1 MSDLD
6 TSAFSV
12 FKKKTLL
19 IKIKEIIMKNVKNDF
34 VTLFDGS
41 RITGAFY
48 AEIKEH
54 VEERFWKLDSNEFHK
69 IEDILG
75 EDYLQSLSE
84 SESRLAFKAFI
95 RMVERMEVSYLPVET
110 LSKHYQYYELM
121 GVVGVNPEDIL

>member
-1 MSDLD
+1 LSDLD

-19 IKIKEIIMKNVKNDF
+19 IKIKATNMKNEIKF

-54 VEERFWKLDSNEFHK
+54 VEARFWVLDNNEFHK

-75 EDYLQSLSE
+75 QEYLLSLTE
-84 SESRLAFKAFI
+84 SESKKAFKAFV
-95 RMVERMEVSYLPVET
+95 RMVEHSQISYLPVESS
-110 LSKHYQYYELM
+110 SKHHQYYELM
-121 GVVGVNPEDIL
+121 GVVGESREDIL

>member
-1 MSDLD
+1 MKDE
-6 TSAFSV
+6 
-12 FKKKTLL
+12 
-19 IKIKEIIMKNVKNDF
+19 IKF

-54 VEERFWKLDSNEFHK
+54 VEARFWKLDSNEFQK

-95 RMVERMEVSYLPVET
+95 RMVETMKVSYLPVET
-110 LSKHYQYYELM
+110 SYKHHQYYQLM
-121 GVVGVNPEDIL
+121 GVVGVSREDIL

>member
-19 IKIKEIIMKNVKNDF
+19 IKIKATNMKDEIKF

-41 RITGAFY
+41 RITGALY
-48 AEIKEH
+48 AEIIEH
-54 VEERFWKLDSNEFHK
+54 VEARFWVLDSNEFHK

-75 EDYLQSLSE
+75 EDYLRSLSE
-84 SESRLAFKAFI
+84 SESMLAFKAFI
-95 RMVERMEVSYLPVET
+95 KMVETMQVSYLPVET

-121 GVVGVNPEDIL
+121 GIVGESREDIL

>member
-19 IKIKEIIMKNVKNDF
+19 IKIKEIIMKNEIKF

-54 VEERFWKLDSNEFHK
+54 V
-69 IEDILG
+69 
-75 EDYLQSLSE
+75 
-84 SESRLAFKAFI
+84 
-95 RMVERMEVSYLPVET
+95 
-110 LSKHYQYYELM
+110 
-121 GVVGVNPEDIL
+121 

>member
-1 MSDLD
+1 MKDE
-6 TSAFSV
+6 
-12 FKKKTLL
+12 
-19 IKIKEIIMKNVKNDF
+19 IKF

-84 SESRLAFKAFI
+84 SESKMVFKAFV
-95 RMVERMEVSYLPVET
+95 RMVETMEVSYLSIET
-110 LSKHYQYYELM
+110 APKHYQYYELM
-121 GVVGVNPEDIL
+121 GVVGECREDIL

>member
-19 IKIKEIIMKNVKNDF
+19 IKIKEIIMKNEIKF

-54 VEERFWKLDSNEFHK
+54 VEARFWVLDSNEFQK

-75 EDYLQSLSE
+75 QEYLLGLSE
-84 SESRLAFKAFI
+84 SESMLAFKAFI
-95 RMVERMEVSYLPVET
+95 RMVERMEVSCLPVET

-121 GVVGVNPEDIL
+121 GVVGESQEDIL

>member
-1 MSDLD
+1 
-6 TSAFSV
+6 
-12 FKKKTLL
+12 
-19 IKIKEIIMKNVKNDF
+19 MKNEIKF

-41 RITGAFY
+41 GITGAFY

-75 EDYLQSLSE
+75 EDYLRSLSE
-84 SESRLAFKAFI
+84 SESILAFKAFI

-110 LSKHYQYYELM
+110 FSKHYQYYELM
-121 GVVGVNPEDIL
+121 GVVGVSPEDIL

>member
-1 MSDLD
+1 MKDE
-6 TSAFSV
+6 
-12 FKKKTLL
+12 
-19 IKIKEIIMKNVKNDF
+19 IKF

-54 VEERFWKLDSNEFHK
+54 VEARFWVLDSNEFQK

-84 SESRLAFKAFI
+84 SESMLAFKAFV
-95 RMVERMEVSYLPVET
+95 RMVETMEVSYLSVET
-110 LSKHYQYYELM
+110 APKHYQYYELM
-121 GVVGVNPEDIL
+121 GVVGECREDIL

>member
-19 IKIKEIIMKNVKNDF
+19 IKIKEIIMKNEIKF

-54 VEERFWKLDSNEFHK
+54 VEARFWVLDSNEFQK

-75 EDYLQSLSE
+75 QEYLLGLSE
-84 SESRLAFKAFI
+84 SESMLAFKAFI

-121 GVVGVNPEDIL
+121 GVVGESQEDIL

>member
-19 IKIKEIIMKNVKNDF
+19 IKIKEIIMKNEIKF

-54 VEERFWKLDSNEFHK
+54 VEARFWVLDSNEFQK
-69 IEDILG
+69 IEDIFGQEYLLG
-75 EDYLQSLSE
+75 LSE
-84 SESRLAFKAFI
+84 SESMLAFKAFI

-121 GVVGVNPEDIL
+121 GVVGESQEDIL

>member
-1 MSDLD
+1 
-6 TSAFSV
+6 
-12 FKKKTLL
+12 
-19 IKIKEIIMKNVKNDF
+19 MKNVKNDF

-54 VEERFWKLDSNEFHK
+54 VEARFWKLDSNEFQK

-95 RMVERMEVSYLPVET
+95 RMVETMKVSYLPVET
-110 LSKHYQYYELM
+110 LSKHHQYYELM
-121 GVVGVNPEDIL
+121 GVVGESQEDIL

>member
-19 IKIKEIIMKNVKNDF
+19 IKIKATNMKNEIKF

-54 VEERFWKLDSNEFHK
+54 VEARFWVLDNNEFHK

-75 EDYLQSLSE
+75 QEYLLSLTE
-84 SESRLAFKAFI
+84 SESKKAFKAFV
-95 RMVERMEVSYLPVET
+95 RMVEHSQISYLPVESS
-110 LSKHYQYYELM
+110 SKHHQYYELM
-121 GVVGVNPEDIL
+121 GVVGESREDIL

>member
-19 IKIKEIIMKNVKNDF
+19 IKIKEIIMKNEIKF

-54 VEERFWKLDSNEFHK
+54 VEARFWVLDSNEFQK

-75 EDYLQSLSE
+75 QEYLLGLSE
-84 SESRLAFKAFI
+84 SESMLAFKAFI

-121 GVVGVNPEDIL
+121 GVVGVSREDIL